1 MIWQGHL
8 MGEHTN
14 TGALIQETVWL
25 NDLPIATIRPNGTGI
40 SVYFIHA
47 DELGTPRV
55 VTDTTNKAVWR
66 WDGDAFGRGL
76 PNQDPLK
83 TGIKFVYHL
92 RYPGQYYDTES
103 GLHYN
108 YFRDYDPETG
118 RYIQS
123 DPIGLAGG
131 FNTYAYVGGNP
142 LTYIDPFGLCKYL
155 CTAIGPTGKAPDTGR
170 NYDSSDRKW
179 CTYSCRKDDAKEQR
193 SVNGP
198 GHNQSCIGQSGGD
211 EYDRLKFNTF
221 THDTDS
227 WFDRLPLEPLTH
239 GPDFDQAIR
248 NAFEEQKK

>member
-1 MIWQGHL
+1 LVDGIGV
-8 MGEHTN
+8 GYT
-14 TGALIQETVWL
+14 
-25 NDLPIATIRPNGTGI
+25 NGTGI
-40 SVYFIHA
+40 AVYFIHA

-55 VTDTTNKAVWR
+55 VTDTTNKAVWQ

-83 TGIKFVYHL
+83 TGKSFVYHL

-142 LTYIDPFGLCKYL
+142 LNFIDPFGLRPPSNIPPNTDIKENVQQAKNMSYGEWL
-155 CTAIGPTGKAPDTGR
+155 DAVRNDGKWDYKQQGSQYEEFGNYNYGVTARALGLFGNIPNRGAGWAQQQAGTSAPSWGDW
-170 NYDSSDRKW
+170 YDWPSETSFG
-179 CTYSCRKDDAKEQR
+179 DDPADQYWINEGMTDYE
-193 SVNGP
+193 N
-198 GHNQSCIGQSGGD
+198 D
-211 EYDRLKFNTF
+211 FTF
-221 THDTDS
+221 QC
-227 WFDRLPLEPLTH
+227 LMP
-239 GPDFDQAIR
+239 
-248 NAFEEQKK
+248 